1 MFNIPKD
8 RTHSKKLKIL
18 PFLLVAIVLFIVIFA
33 VFTPQAFSVSTSNSE
48 HLFSKVEYSSMT
60 VMVSGYGKLVPQVQ
74 RGVNA
79 ISSGHIVE
87 VVLKP
92 GNIVNKGDVILR
104 LNNPKLLRAMETS
117 ELELLEEKSHLQQ
130 VMAESRQILEDQLG
144 AIRLAKVRLAL
155 SKAELTANE
164 TLKESHVISA
174 LDLHKAKVEWE
185 KEDAIL
191 QMETSRYNTLQ
202 QTRQSINQSALY
214 RLKKAQK
221 QYEMF
226 ALEVK
231 QLSITANM
239 DGMLTELADDLEIG
253 RHLDEG
259 QVVGMI
265 ADLSSYYARISI
277 TANDAEFVSPKLAA
291 KVSIKGIDM
300 PGFVSRVEPSVTNG
314 SVEIDISFTGD
325 LPTSVRPNIDVNA
338 AIEVA
343 EHKNTLIADRP
354 VGVIRGHR
362 EYPLFILNEKLE
374 LFEKRQVLVGDI
386 YGDKA
391 QVIAGL
397 TQGEQLLLQVPTH
410 LANREEF
417 TMGDLYD

>member
-8 RTHSKKLKIL
+8 RNYSKKLKIL
-18 PFLLVAIVLFIVIFA
+18 PFLLAAIVLFIVIFA
-33 VFTPQAFSVSTSNSE
+33 TFTPQAFSIATSNSE
-48 HLFSKVEYSSMT
+48 HLMSEVEYSSMT
-60 VMVSGYGKLVPQVQ
+60 VMVSGYGKLVPKIQ

-144 AIRLAKVRLAL
+144 AIRLANVRLAL

-174 LDLHKAKVEWE
+174 LELHKAKVEWE

-202 QTRQSINQSALY
+202 QTRQSINQAALY
-214 RLKKAQK
+214 RLEKAQK

-226 ALEVK
+226 ALEVN
-231 QLSITANM
+231 QLSITASM

-259 QVVGMI
+259 QAVGMI

-277 TANDAEFVSPKLAA
+277 TANDAEFVNPKLAA

-338 AIEVA
+338 IIEVA

-362 EYPLFILNEKLE
+362 EYPMFILNEKLE

>member
-1 MFNIPKD
+1 MFDIPKD
-8 RTHSKKLKIL
+8 MTHSKKFKIL

-33 VFTPQAFSVSTSNSE
+33 AFTPQAFSVSTSNSE

-214 RLKKAQK
+214 RLEKAQK

-231 QLSITANM
+231 QLSITASM

-343 EHKNTLIADRP
+343 EHNNTLIADRP

-362 EYPLFILNEKLE
+362 EYSMFILNEKLE

-391 QVIAGL
+391 QVISGIA
-397 TQGEQLLLQVPTH
+397 QGERLLLQAPTH

>member
-362 EYPLFILNEKLE
+362 EYSMFILNEKLE